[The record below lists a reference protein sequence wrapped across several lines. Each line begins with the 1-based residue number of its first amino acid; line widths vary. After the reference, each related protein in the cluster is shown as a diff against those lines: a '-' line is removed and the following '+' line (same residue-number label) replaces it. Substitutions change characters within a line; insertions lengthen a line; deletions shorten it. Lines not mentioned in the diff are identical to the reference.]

1 MNSPL
6 AFFKKDGQ
14 RGRSEKKNAAGKNRR
29 QVRQG
34 GMKLDRRND
43 PGRKAG
49 KAAFPIAKIPRRC
62 EQNVNDAADRVATCS
77 GVETQPTPAIDV

>member
-1 MNSPL
+1 VP
-6 AFFKKDGQ
+6 
-14 RGRSEKKNAAGKNRR
+14 EKKNAAGKDRR

-49 KAAFPIAKIPRRC
+49 KAAFPVAKITRRC
-62 EQNVNDAADRVATCS
+62 EQNVNDAAVCIATCS
-77 GVETQPTPAIDV
+77 GAGAEATPSIGM

>member
-1 MNSPL
+1 VTSITVKPQTRQTVTGGMNSPL

-34 GMKLDRRND
+34 GMKLDH
-43 PGRKAG
+43 RKIQEEKQG
-49 KAAFPIAKIPRRC
+49 KPLFRLPK
-62 EQNVNDAADRVATCS
+62 
-77 GVETQPTPAIDV
+77 